1 MKALFVAATA
11 LAVLAA
17 GSALANG
24 SLTSNRAGTQ
34 VIGPAISRELA
45 SQTTK
50 QLSDAVAEATRPAES
65 AASESDR

>member
-17 GSALANG
+17 GSALANDAV
-24 SLTSNRAGTQ
+24 TSSRAGTQ
-34 VIGPAISRELA
+34 VIGPTITRAVV
-45 SQTTK
+45 SQTTR

-65 AASESDR
+65 AVSESSR

>member
-17 GSALANG
+17 GSALAYDG
-24 SLTSNRAGTQ
+24 WTSSRAGTQ
-34 VIGPAISRELA
+34 VIGPTISRAAA

-50 QLSDAVAEATRPAES
+50 QLSDAVAKATRPAES
-65 AASESDR
+65 AVGESNR